1 MQPLLLEWERCP
13 DGVEI
18 IDHGPPPPDEPGKTK
33 ITGPHGLWLAARSDR
48 RVPVVH
54 EMQNL
59 ENPVV
64 MHFLNARTAD
74 DMAAFHSRFGMRGNY
89 SAEALD
95 DCFIVRN
102 SLMNFLA
109 HSTTSD
115 VAHATE
121 VVNQLLDDVRLR
133 PTFDFSGPGKK
144 PVVTL
149 HPKLLWHFM
158 AMEIAT
164 AASYG
169 AEIAQCENCGKFFL
183 TGPLTGRRSHAK
195 YCSDRCRVAAMRK
208 RNAEAGK

>member
-1 MQPLLLEWERCP
+1 MQPLSVEWERCP

-18 IDHGPPPPDEPGKTK
+18 IDRGPAPAAEPNKTR
-33 ITGPHGLWLAARSDR
+33 ISGPHGLWLKARSDR
-48 RVPVVH
+48 RAPVVY

-64 MHFLNARTAD
+64 MHFLNARTPD
-74 DMAAFHSRFGMRGNY
+74 DMAAFHSRFGMRGAF
-89 SAEALD
+89 SEESLE
-95 DCFIVRN
+95 DCFQARN
-102 SLMNFLA
+102 NLMNFLA
-109 HSTTSD
+109 HSTTSQI
-115 VAHATE
+115 AQATE
-121 VVNQLLDDVRLR
+121 VVNLLLEEVQLR

-144 PVVTL
+144 PVITL

-164 AASYG
+164 AASHG
-169 AEIAQCENCGKFFL
+169 AEISQCENCGKFFL

-208 RNAEAGK
+208 RNAEAGH